1 VPPQSPL
8 AQSQLSEPALR
19 RRPNA
24 TVSAPPHTPQQT
36 VSINDFVALSGL
48 SRMSIWRLT
57 QSGDLLSF
65 KSGKKRLIVLSSW
78 NEYVARRLAAEETR
92 CTPAH
97 EPEPAPHRRGR
108 GRPRIV
114 RG

>member
-8 AQSQLSEPALR
+8 AQSLSEPALR
-19 RRPNA
+19 RRPTSA
-24 TVSAPPHTPQQT
+24 VSVPPQTPQQT

-57 QSGDLLSF
+57 QSGELRSF

-78 NEYVARRLAAEETR
+78 NEYVARRLAEETR
-92 CTPAH
+92 PEA
-97 EPEPAPHRRGR
+97 PEPAPARRGR
-108 GRPRIV
+108 GRPRAA
-114 RG
+114 